1 MSQLNYIKVGAATLD
16 VKVANVGHHKA
27 QIIQSMDKAQADGVR
42 LLCLPE
48 LSLTGYTCQD
58 LFWSKKLLQEAR
70 QALLEIAEYSLNTP
84 GLVAVVGLPIEHCG
98 RVFNCSAVVTGG
110 KVCGL
115 VAKTNIPAH
124 SPMPEQRWF
133 ASADV
138 LLELVTVTLGEQTV
152 PLGNH
157 LVFDNCD
164 FRFGIEFTQ
173 DMLSLLPPSSLMV
186 ANGADIILHPAACP
200 ALVDSETEVLQSMLH
215 HSRTGHSAHVLA
227 ASGWGESTTDFV
239 FTSSTIVV
247 ENGKELLTDSTVEQ
261 RLLWSVADVDIAN
274 LHHLRRHQSVPAS
287 VASHAAYNC
296 DVVTLPTM
304 TPTSAENVNRVE
316 DALPFVPQ
324 GEMLDKT
331 SESVLQIQSA
341 ALARRIQ
348 FTHAKCVVLGIS
360 GGLDSTLALLV
371 AARAMDMLGL
381 SRQQIVAITMPGFGT
396 TGRTYQNALQMMSL
410 LGVDVREIPIREA
423 CKVHLA
429 DINHSLD
436 VHDVTYENA
445 QARERTQIL
454 MDLANKMGGFV
465 VGTGDLSELALGW
478 ATYGGDHISMYGV
491 NGSVPKTLVKALVE
505 YEARMCN
512 DAKLA
517 QTLMDVVETPIS
529 PELLPTK
536 GEGNSSQ
543 VTEDLVGPYELHDF
557 FLYHFLHYGA
567 SPRKIYDMALR
578 AFDGHDLR
586 VSQHSPETIKKW
598 LTTFFRRFF
607 MQQFKRNCLPDGP
620 AISSCV
626 LSPRGG
632 WMMPS
637 DANAKIWLDEIE
649 NLVC

>member
-70 QALLEIAEYSLNTP
+70 QALLEIAEYSLKTP
-84 GLVAVVGLPIEHCG
+84 GLVAVVGLPIEYCG

-138 LLELVTVTLGEQTV
+138 LPELVTVTLGEQTV

-157 LVFDNCD
+157 LVFDNGD
-164 FRFGIEFTQ
+164 FRFGIEFIQ

-247 ENGKELLTDSTVEQ
+247 ENGKELLKDSTVEQ

-274 LHHLRRHQSVPAS
+274 LHHLRRRQSVPAS

-381 SRQQIVAITMPGFGT
+381 TRQQIVAITMPGFGT
-396 TGRTYQNALQMMSL
+396 TGRTYQNALRMMSL

-505 YEARMCN
+505 YESRMCG
-512 DAKLA
+512 DA
-517 QTLMDVVETPIS
+517 Q
-529 PELLPTK
+529 
-536 GEGNSSQ
+536 
-543 VTEDLVGPYELHDF
+543 
-557 FLYHFLHYGA
+557 
-567 SPRKIYDMALR
+567 
-578 AFDGHDLR
+578 
-586 VSQHSPETIKKW
+586 
-598 LTTFFRRFF
+598 
-607 MQQFKRNCLPDGP
+607 
-620 AISSCV
+620 
-626 LSPRGG
+626 
-632 WMMPS
+632 
-637 DANAKIWLDEIE
+637 
-649 NLVC
+649 

>member
-16 VKVANVGHHKA
+16 VKVANVEHHKA

-58 LFWSKKLLQEAR
+58 LFWSKNLLHEAR

-84 GLVAVVGLPIEHCG
+84 GLVVVAGLPIEHCG
-98 RVFNCSAVVTGG
+98 RVFNCSAVVVGG

-138 LLELVTVTLGEQTV
+138 LPELVTVTLGEQAV

-157 LVFDNCD
+157 LVFDNGD

-247 ENGKELLTDSTVEQ
+247 ENGKALLKDSTVEQ
-261 RLLWSVADVDIAN
+261 RLLWSVADVDMAN
-274 LHHLRRHQSVPAS
+274 LHHLRRRQSVPAS

-331 SESVLQIQSA
+331 SECVLQIQSA

-371 AARAMDMLGL
+371 ASRAMDMLGL

-410 LGVDVREIPIREA
+410 LGVDVREIPIREV

-505 YEARMCN
+505 YESRMCG

-529 PELLPTK
+529 PELLPTE

-620 AISSCV
+620 AISSCA

>member
-58 LFWSKKLLQEAR
+58 LFWSKKLLHEAR

-98 RVFNCSAVVTGG
+98 RVFNCSAVVAGG

-138 LLELVTVTLGEQTV
+138 LPELVTVTLGEQTV

-157 LVFDNCD
+157 LVFDNGD

-247 ENGKELLTDSTVEQ
+247 ENGKELLTDSSVEQ

-274 LHHLRRHQSVPAS
+274 LHHLRRRQSVPAS

-304 TPTSAENVNRVE
+304 TSTSAEYVNRVE

-478 ATYGGDHISMYGV
+478 ATYGGDHLSMYGV

-505 YEARMCN
+505 YESRMCG
-512 DAKLA
+512 DAQLA

-529 PELLPTK
+529 PELLPTE

-620 AISSCV
+620 AVSSCV

>member
-58 LFWSKKLLQEAR
+58 LFWSKKLLHEAR
-70 QALLEIAEYSLNTP
+70 QALLKIAEYSLNTP

-138 LLELVTVTLGEQTV
+138 LPELVTVTLGEQSV

-157 LVFDNCD
+157 LVFDNGD
-164 FRFGIEFTQ
+164 FRFGIEFIQ

-239 FTSSTIVV
+239 FTSSTIVI

-274 LHHLRRHQSVPAS
+274 LHHLRRRQSIPAS

-331 SESVLQIQSA
+331 SECVLQIQSA

-478 ATYGGDHISMYGV
+478 ATYGGDHLSMYGV
-491 NGSVPKTLVKALVE
+491 NGSVPKTLVRALVE
-505 YEARMCN
+505 YESRKCS

-529 PELLPTK
+529 PELLPTE

-578 AFDGHDLR
+578 AFDGHDVR

-620 AISSCV
+620 AISLCV

>member
-16 VKVANVGHHKA
+16 VKVANVEHHKA

-84 GLVAVVGLPIEHCG
+84 GLVVVAGLPIEHCG
-98 RVFNCSAVVTGG
+98 PVFNCSAVVTGG

-138 LLELVTVTLGEQTV
+138 LPELVTVTLGEQTV

-157 LVFDNCD
+157 LVFDNGD

-247 ENGKELLTDSTVEQ
+247 ENGKALLKDSTVEQ

-274 LHHLRRHQSVPAS
+274 LHHLRRRQSVPAS

-304 TPTSAENVNRVE
+304 TSTSAEYVNRVE

-429 DINHSLD
+429 DIHHSLD

-491 NGSVPKTLVKALVE
+491 NGSVPKTLVRALVE
-505 YEARMCN
+505 YESRMCG
-512 DAKLA
+512 DAHLA

-529 PELLPTK
+529 PELLPTE

-578 AFDGHDLR
+578 AFDGHDSR
-586 VSQHSPETIKKW
+586 VSQHSPDTIKKW

>member
-16 VKVANVGHHKA
+16 VKVSNIGHHKA

-70 QALLEIAEYSLNTP
+70 QALLEIAEYSLNRP

-98 RVFNCSAVVTGG
+98 RVFNCSAVVAGG

-138 LLELVTVTLGEQTV
+138 LPELVTVTLGEQTV

-157 LVFDNCD
+157 LVFDNGD

-274 LHHLRRHQSVPAS
+274 LHHLRRRQSVPAS

-410 LGVDVREIPIREA
+410 LGVDVREILIREA

-505 YEARMCN
+505 YESRMCG

-529 PELLPTK
+529 PELLPTE

-578 AFDGHDLR
+578 AFDGHDSR
-586 VSQHSPETIKKW
+586 VS
-598 LTTFFRRFF
+598 
-607 MQQFKRNCLPDGP
+607 
-620 AISSCV
+620 
-626 LSPRGG
+626 
-632 WMMPS
+632 
-637 DANAKIWLDEIE
+637 
-649 NLVC
+649 

>member
-58 LFWSKKLLQEAR
+58 LFWSKNLLQEAR

-98 RVFNCSAVVTGG
+98 RVLNCSAVVAGG

-138 LLELVTVTLGEQTV
+138 LPELVTVTLGEQSV

-157 LVFDNCD
+157 LVFDNGD

-173 DMLSLLPPSSLMV
+173 DMLSLLPPSSQMV

-247 ENGKELLTDSTVEQ
+247 ENGNELLTDSTVAQ
-261 RLLWSVADVDIAN
+261 KQLWSVVDVDIAN
-274 LHHLRRHQSVPAS
+274 LHHLRRRQSVPAS

-331 SESVLQIQSA
+331 SENVLQIQSA

-429 DINHSLD
+429 DIKHSLD

-491 NGSVPKTLVKALVE
+491 NGSVPKTLVRALVE
-505 YEARMCN
+505 YESRKCG

-529 PELLPTK
+529 PELLPTE

-557 FLYHFLHYGA
+557 FLYYV
-567 SPRKIYDMALR
+567 LR
-578 AFDGHDLR
+578 FGFAPHKVYRIAKNAFEGEFDDA
-586 VSQHSPETIKKW
+586 TILKW
-598 LTTFFRRFF
+598 LRKFYWRFF
-607 MQQFKRNCLPDGP
+607 SQQYKRSCVPDGP
-620 AISSCV
+620 KVGSVAV
-626 LSPRGG
+626 SPRGDLR
-632 WMMPS
+632 MPS
-637 DANAKIWLDEIE
+637 DAVCSLWQEDLE
-649 NLVC
+649 NI

>member
-58 LFWSKKLLQEAR
+58 LFWSKKLLHEAR

-98 RVFNCSAVVTGG
+98 RVFNCSAVVAGG

-124 SPMPEQRWF
+124 SPTPEQRWF

-138 LLELVTVTLGEQTV
+138 LPELVTVTLGEQAV
-152 PLGNH
+152 PLRNH
-157 LVFDNCD
+157 LVFDNGD

-261 RLLWSVADVDIAN
+261 RLLWSVADVDMAN
-274 LHHLRRHQSVPAS
+274 LHHLRRRQSVPAS

-491 NGSVPKTLVKALVE
+491 NGSVPKTLVRALVE
-505 YEARMCN
+505 YESRMCG
-512 DAKLA
+512 DAQLA

-529 PELLPTK
+529 PELLPTE

-578 AFDGHDLR
+578 AFDGHDVR

-620 AISSCV
+620 AVSSCA
-626 LSPRGG
+626 LSPRGTWLMG
-632 WMMPS
+632 S
-637 DANAKIWLDEIE
+637 DVDSQLWLDEC
-649 NLVC
+649 NRL

>member
-58 LFWSKKLLQEAR
+58 LFWCKNLLQEAR

-98 RVFNCSAVVTGG
+98 RVFNCSAVVAGG

-138 LLELVTVTLGEQTV
+138 LPEFVTVTLGEQTV

-157 LVFDNCD
+157 LVFDNGD

-173 DMLSLLPPSSLMV
+173 DMLSLLPPSSQMV

-247 ENGKELLTDSTVEQ
+247 ENGKALLTDSTVEQ

-274 LHHLRRHQSVPAS
+274 LYHLRRRQSIPAS

-304 TPTSAENVNRVE
+304 TSTSAENVNRVE

-491 NGSVPKTLVKALVE
+491 NGSVPKTLVRALVE
-505 YEARMCN
+505 YESRMCG
-512 DAKLA
+512 DAQLA

-529 PELLPTK
+529 PELLPTE

-557 FLYHFLHYGA
+557 FLYHFFMGNRWGNSVRLY
-567 SPRKIYDMALR
+567 
-578 AFDGHDLR
+578 
-586 VSQHSPETIKKW
+586 
-598 LTTFFRRFF
+598 FFGLQNHCR
-607 MQQFKRNCLPDGP
+607 
-620 AISSCV
+620 
-626 LSPRGG
+626 
-632 WMMPS
+632 W
-637 DANAKIWLDEIE
+637 
-649 NLVC
+649 

>member
-1 MSQLNYIKVGAATLD
+1 MSQLNYIKVGVATLD
-16 VKVANVGHHKA
+16 VKVANVEHHKA

-58 LFWSKKLLQEAR
+58 LFWSKNLLQEAR

-84 GLVAVVGLPIEHCG
+84 GLVAVAGLPIEHCG

-138 LLELVTVTLGEQTV
+138 LPELVTVTLGEQTV

-157 LVFDNCD
+157 LVFDNGD
-164 FRFGIEFTQ
+164 FRFGIEFSQ

-247 ENGKELLTDSTVEQ
+247 ENGKELLKDSTVEQ
-261 RLLWSVADVDIAN
+261 RQLWSVTDVDIAN
-274 LHHLRRHQSVPAS
+274 LHHLRRRQSVPVS
-287 VASHAAYNC
+287 VASHAACNC
-296 DVVTLPTM
+296 DVVTLSTM
-304 TPTSAENVNRVE
+304 TPTSAEYVNRVE

-491 NGSVPKTLVKALVE
+491 NGSVPKTLVRALVE
-505 YEARMCN
+505 YESRMCT
-512 DAKLA
+512 DAQLA

-529 PELLPTK
+529 PELLPTE

-578 AFDGHDLR
+578 AFDGHDVR

>member
-16 VKVANVGHHKA
+16 VKVANVEHHKA

-58 LFWSKKLLQEAR
+58 LFWSKNLLQEAC

-84 GLVAVVGLPIEHCG
+84 GLVVVAGLPIEYCG

-138 LLELVTVTLGEQTV
+138 LPELVTVTLGEQSV

-157 LVFDNCD
+157 LVFDNGD

-247 ENGKELLTDSTVEQ
+247 ENGKALLTDSTVEQ

-274 LHHLRRHQSVPAS
+274 LHYLRRRQSVPAS

-304 TPTSAENVNRVE
+304 TSTSAEYVNRVE

-429 DINHSLD
+429 DIKHSLD

-505 YEARMCN
+505 YESRMCG
-512 DAKLA
+512 DAQLA

-529 PELLPTK
+529 PELLPTE